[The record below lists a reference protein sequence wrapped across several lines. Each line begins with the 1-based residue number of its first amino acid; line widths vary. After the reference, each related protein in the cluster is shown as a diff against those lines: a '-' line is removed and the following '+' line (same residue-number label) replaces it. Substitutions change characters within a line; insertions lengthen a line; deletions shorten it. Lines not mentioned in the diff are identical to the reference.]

1 MCVGDGGQ
9 DDQDDIITTTI
20 TKVIITTITREVLR
34 TTFKS
39 KWVGGT
45 DYTITIMGGTT
56 KPATIRGLNRELVQL
71 ALSGAGL
78 PDPKTKQLVPSID
91 SNGISNLQSS
101 DS

>member
-20 TKVIITTITREVLR
+20 ITITREVLR
-34 TTFKS
+34 LTFKS

-45 DYTITIMGGTT
+45 DYTITIMGGGTT
-56 KPATIRGLNRELVQL
+56 KPATIPGLNRELVQL

-78 PDPKTKQLVPSID
+78 PDPKTNQLLPSID

-101 DS
+101 DSLRPL